1 MSESWHYAWRG
12 KSEGPVSAEAM
23 ADLIRAGRVRADT
36 LVWREGMAN
45 WEAARSHFG
54 FAKSAPT
61 PPPMPAYAAASASV
75 NYQAAPARSFTE
87 AIKVCFQ
94 NYATFRGRASRSE
107 YWWFQL
113 FVFLLSGL
121 GSLLEGGMGG
131 DGQALSGLFAIA
143 TFLPNLSVSVRRLH
157 DTNRSGW
164 WIGGFYLGLIPAG
177 FVIGIIA
184 ALGEATAPGAGG
196 AFAGA
201 LLLLGILAY
210 AIAMIVFMVSRG
222 TPGPNRFG

>member
-1 MSESWHYAWRG
+1 MSESWHYPWQG

-45 WEAARSHFG
+45 WEPARGHFG
-54 FAKSAPT
+54 FATSAST
-61 PPPMPAYAAASASV
+61 PPPMPAYAAAASGL
-75 NYQAAPARSFTE
+75 YEGAPARSFTE

-113 FVFLLSGL
+113 FVFLLTGL
-121 GSLLEGGMGG
+121 GSVLEGGMGG
-131 DGQALSGLFAIA
+131 DGQALSGLFGIA

-177 FVIGIIA
+177 LVLGVIA
-184 ALGEATAPGAGG
+184 ALGEASAPGAGS
-196 AFAGA
+196 A
-201 LLLLGILAY
+201 LVGVILLLGIFAY